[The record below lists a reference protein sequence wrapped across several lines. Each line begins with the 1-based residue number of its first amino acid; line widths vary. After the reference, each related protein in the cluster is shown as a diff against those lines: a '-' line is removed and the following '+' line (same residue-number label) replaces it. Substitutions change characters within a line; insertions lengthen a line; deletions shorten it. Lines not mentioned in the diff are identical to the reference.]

1 MDYKELKQKLL
12 SDPKVKEEYE
22 KLEPVYQLVSSII
35 KRRSELNLTQKEL
48 AARLNTTQSSISRLE
63 NLTYCKHSISTLQ
76 RVADALDAQ
85 LIIRLEPKRI
95 SLSERTSPEEA
106 EAASSL
112 H

>member
-63 NLTYCKHSISTLQ
+63 SLTYCKHSISTLQ

-85 LIIRLEPKRI
+85 LIIRLEPKRR
-95 SLSERTSPEEA
+95 SLSERTSPEKA